1 MADNFARPEIA
12 ADANSGNA
20 IFKAISRAIDAA
32 VTGLNAL
39 GSLWVF
45 VMMAMIVSD
54 VAARFILNQPIRGVP
69 LLIELSIVAI
79 VFLQL
84 ASVLRAGRVTR
95 SDMMIG
101 KLLSIKPAMGSVVNA
116 SYYLAGAF
124 LMALIFIYNW
134 PLFMA
139 DWSRNTY
146 VGVEG
151 YFSLPVWPLKLLI
164 LVGSAIC
171 GIQFLRG
178 VLGDLRTLRRE
189 FVSAPASR
197 MDAAIGAAA
206 VGGAVLLM
214 YLALVHLVSA
224 PVHVGLISVVFVCV
238 AVYAGV
244 HISVALGLISF
255 FCLAAIRGDFEIAG
269 RLLALASGTS
279 LQRYDFGVIPLF
291 VLMGVF
297 VTISDIGKD
306 TYEVANYVFRGIR
319 GGLGMATVGANAAFA
334 AVTGSSIASASVFT
348 KISIPEMLRH
358 SYQPRFAVGVVA
370 GSSVLG
376 MLIPPSL
383 LLIIYGI
390 LAETSIGALFLAGI
404 VPGLILS
411 AAYCVLIWIM
421 AKWFPDSVATGAG
434 MSNGSMARMPA
445 GELVQ
450 KTLPIVVLI
459 GTVLGGI
466 YGGVFTATEAGGAGA
481 FLAFVLTIIRRKLT
495 WKNLW
500 HALKETG
507 HVSAAICFLLIAA
520 HVYSR
525 MIAISGIPNA
535 MEHYLQGAGLGMWS
549 VITIY
554 LIVIL
559 LLGTILDS
567 GSIMLITVPLV
578 VAALNP
584 YHVNLIWL
592 GIITVV
598 AVEVGLLTP
607 PFGLSCFV
615 IHNNLDDASISLED
629 VFWGAMPFALVMVIV
644 LGLLTVFP
652 QLSLVFAGSR

>member
-1 MADNFARPEIA
+1 MSSEISASARGRKS
-12 ADANSGNA
+12 DSG
-20 IFKAISRAIDAA
+20 AISRSIDTA

-39 GSLWVF
+39 GSLWIF
-45 VMMAMIVSD
+45 AMMAMIVAD
-54 VAARFILNQPIRGVP
+54 VAARYFLNQPIRGVP

-101 KLLSIKPAMGSVVNA
+101 KLLSRRPALGGMVNA
-116 SYYLAGAF
+116 GFHLAGAL
-124 LMALIFIYNW
+124 LMALILSYNW
-134 PLFMA
+134 PLFKS
-139 DWSRNTY
+139 DWLRSTY

-151 YFSLPVWPLKLLI
+151 YFSLPVWPLKLLV

-171 GIQFLRG
+171 GIQFLREA
-178 VLGDLRTLRRE
+178 LGDLRAVRRE
-189 FVSAPASR
+189 LLSSPALKA
-197 MDAAIGAAA
+197 DAAIGA
-206 VGGAVLLM
+206 
-214 YLALVHLVSA
+214 LALAGAALLGYLLLYYAAFS
-224 PVHVGLISVVFVCV
+224 PVQVGLISILLVCA

-269 RLLALASGTS
+269 RLLALAAGTS

-291 VLMGVF
+291 ILMGVF

-306 TYEVANYVFRGIR
+306 TYEVANYLFRGIR

-348 KISIPEMLRH
+348 KVAIPEMLRH

-390 LAETSIGALFLAGI
+390 LSETSIGALFLAGI

-411 AAYCVLIWIM
+411 AAYCLLIWVM
-421 AKWFPDSVATGAG
+421 AKWYPRFVATGAVVTG
-434 MSNGSMARMPA
+434 AALSDRAWGKIPL
-445 GELVQ
+445 GELVL
-450 KTLPIVVLI
+450 KTLPIVILI

-466 YGGVFTATEAGGAGA
+466 YGGVFTATEAGGIGA

-495 WKNLW
+495 WKSLW

-549 VITIY
+549 VIAIY

-559 LLGTILDS
+559 LLGTMLDS

-578 VAALNP
+578 VAALDP
-584 YHVNLIWL
+584 FHVNLVWL

-615 IHNNLDDASISLED
+615 IHNNLDDTSISLED
-629 VFWGAMPFALVMVIV
+629 VFWGTAPFALVMVIV
-644 LGLLTVFP
+644 LGLLTVYP
-652 QLSLVFAGSR
+652 QLSLVFANVS

>member
-1 MADNFARPEIA
+1 MSGDPAGA
-12 ADANSGNA
+12 AVPGEPRIESSISGTL
-20 IFKAISRAIDAA
+20 SRAVDAA

-54 VAARFILNQPIRGVP
+54 VSARFFFNSPIKGVP

-84 ASVLRAGRVTR
+84 ASVLRAGRLTR
-95 SDMMIG
+95 SEIMIG
-101 KLLSIKPAMGSVVNA
+101 KLLARKPAMGAVVE
-116 SYYLAGAF
+116 SCYYAAGAF
-124 LMALIFIYNW
+124 LMALIFIHNW
-134 PLFMA
+134 PLFEA
-139 DWSRNTY
+139 AWAQRTY

-151 YFSLPVWPLKLLI
+151 YFSVPVWPLKLLI

-178 VLGDLRTLRRE
+178 ALGDFRTLRQE
-189 FVSAPASR
+189 FLLVPSSR
-197 MDAAIGAAA
+197 RDAALGAAA
-206 VGGAVLLM
+206 LAGAIFLM
-214 YLALVHLVSA
+214 YLALTYAASSPGL
-224 PVHVGLISVVFVCV
+224 VGLISVLFVCV
-238 AVYAGV
+238 TVYAGV
-244 HISVALGLISF
+244 HIGVALALLSF
-255 FCLAAIRGDFEIAG
+255 FCLAAIRGDFEVSG
-269 RLLALASGTS
+269 KLLALAAGTS

-306 TYEVANYVFRGIR
+306 TYEVANTLFRRVR
-319 GGLGMATVGANAAFA
+319 GGLGMATVGANAVFA

-358 SYQPRFAVGVVA
+358 SYRPRFAVGVVA

-404 VPGLILS
+404 VPGIILS
-411 AAYCVLIWIM
+411 AAYCLLIWFM
-421 AKWFPDSVATGAG
+421 AKQFPNFVA
-434 MSNGSMARMPA
+434 MPEGFA
-445 GELVQ
+445 DRAMNKMPVTELLG

-459 GTVLGGI
+459 GAVLGGI
-466 YGGVFTATEAGGAGA
+466 YGGVFTATEAGGIGA
-481 FLAFVLTIIRRKLT
+481 FLAFALTIIRRKLT
-495 WKNLW
+495 WGNLW

-525 MIAISGIPNA
+525 MIAITGIPNA
-535 MEHYLQGAGLGMWS
+535 MEHYLQGAGMGLGS
-549 VITIY
+549 LIAIY

-559 LLGTILDS
+559 ILGTILDA
-567 GSIMLITVPLV
+567 GSIMLITVPLM
-578 VAALNP
+578 VAAVAP
-584 YHVNLIWL
+584 FQVNMIWL

-598 AVEVGLLTP
+598 AIEVGLLTP

-615 IHNNLDDASISLED
+615 IHNNLGDARISLED
-629 VFWGAMPFALVMVIV
+629 VFWGAAPFAGVMVIV
-644 LGLLTVFP
+644 LGLLTAFP
-652 QLSLVFAGSR
+652 RLSLLFA

>member
-1 MADNFARPEIA
+1 MVADPATPEVSPGA
-12 ADANSGNA
+12 HSRAS
-20 IFKAISRAIDAA
+20 IFEAISRTIDGA

-45 VMMAMIVSD
+45 AMMAMITSD
-54 VAARFILNQPIRGVP
+54 VAARFLFNHPIRGVP
-69 LLIELSIVAI
+69 LLIEVSIVAI

-101 KLLSIKPAMGSVVNA
+101 KLLSRKPAMGRMVNA
-116 SYYLAGAF
+116 SFLLAGAL
-124 LMALIFIYNW
+124 LMGLIFTYNW
-134 PLFMA
+134 PLFKA
-139 DWSRNTY
+139 DWLRNTY

-151 YFSLPVWPLKLLI
+151 DFSLPVWPLKLLI
-164 LVGSAIC
+164 LVGSATC
-171 GIQFLRG
+171 GIQFLRESLAD
-178 VLGDLRTLRRE
+178 VHALRRE
-189 FVSAPASR
+189 ILSSPASW

-206 VGGAVLLM
+206 VAGAVLLV
-214 YLALVHLVSA
+214 YLVLTHTASSSVQ
-224 PVHVGLISVVFVCV
+224 VGLISVLFACL

-255 FCLAAIRGDFEIAG
+255 FCLAAIRGEFDVAG
-269 RLLALASGTS
+269 RLLALAAGTS

-306 TYEVANYVFRGIR
+306 TYEVANHVFRRVR

-348 KISIPEMLRH
+348 QISVPEMLRH

-411 AAYCVLIWIM
+411 AAYCVQIWIM
-421 AKWFPDSVATGAG
+421 AKWFPDTVATA
-434 MSNGSMARMPA
+434 NGLSDRSTNNMPT
-445 GELVQ
+445 GELIL

-466 YGGVFTATEAGGAGA
+466 YGGIFTATEAGGIGA

-507 HVSAAICFLLIAA
+507 HVAAAICFLLIAA

-535 MEHYLQGAGLGMWS
+535 MEHYLLGAGLGMWS
-549 VITIY
+549 VIAIY

-559 LLGTILDS
+559 ALGTILDS

-584 YHVNLIWL
+584 YHVNLIWF

-615 IHNNLDDASISLED
+615 IHNNLDDAGISLED
-629 VFWGAMPFALVMVIV
+629 VFWGAAPFAVVMVIV
-644 LGLLTVFP
+644 LGLLTAFP
-652 QLSLVFAGSR
+652 QLSLVFAGSG